1 MNAVKTQT
9 KLLTWEDYL
18 RSVKQVNTMNKT
30 DKAKHETLESYDVR
44 DGIIRS
50 PGKFEGEPMY
60 APYFYDALLNGF
72 ADEDEDGVATF
83 IITDEDRKLFPML
96 ADTKSVRLWESDQG
110 FIHTY

>member
-1 MNAVKTQT
+1 MQRD
-9 KLLTWEDYL
+9 LSDY
-18 RSVKQVNTMNKT
+18 VMDNT
-30 DKAKHETLESYDVR
+30 DKAVTDSRTVASVQHETLEGYDIR

-96 ADTKSVRLWESDQG
+96 AEAKSVRLWESEQG